1 MALTYENSAALM
13 NDMVFRGRVKVAGL
27 KYSSYILGED
37 PAVQG
42 HSARSRWAQT
52 FSQQPEASATNLQ
65 PAVVM
70 DPQVQVDGAAISDEA
85 LQTAVEGVVNKF
97 I

>member
-37 PAVQG
+37 PAVQ
-42 HSARSRWAQT
+42 
-52 FSQQPEASATNLQ
+52 
-65 PAVVM
+65 
-70 DPQVQVDGAAISDEA
+70 
-85 LQTAVEGVVNKF
+85 
-97 I
+97 